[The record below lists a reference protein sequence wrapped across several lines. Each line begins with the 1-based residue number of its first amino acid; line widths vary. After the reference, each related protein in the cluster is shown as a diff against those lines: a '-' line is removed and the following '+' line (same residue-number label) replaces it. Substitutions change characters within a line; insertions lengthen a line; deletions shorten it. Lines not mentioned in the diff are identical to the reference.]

1 MWLTIVSCD
10 VADIS
15 VPNDLKQL
23 LVVHEVFGDQNG
35 AALFH
40 GSRQAPKYTVPR
52 LARQVV

>member
-1 MWLTIVSCD
+1 MWLMIVSCD

-15 VPNDLKQL
+15 VPKDIKQL

-35 AALFH
+35 AALLR

>member
-23 LVVHEVFGDQNG
+23 FVVHEVFGDQNG